1 MEAGKAFSLVAF
13 LWLLY
18 LLYAPASINPAP
30 PPRPVPQ
37 VVAGRVTGT
46 VPPPNG
52 SWAFLRELIWACLV
66 AVLRPILCPF
76 VWVCLFPV
84 KLMFYAAALF
94 TGFVGIIVE
103 HVSGDREFAY
113 EYFGKGYEDIW
124 LENPFFCIWPI
135 FCLFSGSWPTVI
147 AEALVLAVL
156 VHCHPWYRAVFGR
169 SRSGFVAAAAIVAA
183 VGAVYYVL
191 PDLFS
196 HLPPLLSQNDRYLV
210 LEHNVTTVDPD
221 GA

>member
-1 MEAGKAFSLVAF
+1 M
-13 LWLLY
+13 
-18 LLYAPASINPAP
+18 
-30 PPRPVPQ
+30 
-37 VVAGRVTGT
+37 
-46 VPPPNG
+46 
-52 SWAFLRELIWACLV
+52 
-66 AVLRPILCPF
+66 
-76 VWVCLFPV
+76 
-84 KLMFYAAALF
+84 
-94 TGFVGIIVE
+94 
-103 HVSGDREFAY
+103 SGDREFAY